1 MLLLFIDLAVRLDA
15 NIEEDE
21 EHVDDDAAIQAL
33 MAGAGEAQGQAPS
46 AGRPKS
52 ASPKSKGRKKVVL
65 GDNVSGVQIDLPET
79 AGQNLVPDVVLE
91 LEESEMAN
99 KRGHVLIAIENP
111 NPDLDIKILVRVGG
125 VGVCNCLLYFTV
137 NLCCVLVSSDMTNC
151 CRWKHILPTLLDERI
166 LFTVIK
172 RNRHLIGCASSLY
185 RHISS
190 WFPQRSCNRQR
201 NWIWMRR

>member
-21 EHVDDDAAIQAL
+21 ENIDDDAAIRAL
-33 MAGAGEAQGQAPS
+33 MAGAGEAQAR
-46 AGRPKS
+46 RPKS

-111 NPDLDIKILVRVGG
+111 NPDLDIKILVRVGWG
-125 VGVCNCLLYFTV
+125 LQLF
-137 NLCCVLVSSDMTNC
+137 
-151 CRWKHILPTLLDERI
+151 TLL
-166 LFTVIK
+166 LTCVVF
-172 RNRHLIGCASSLY
+172 
-185 RHISS
+185 
-190 WFPQRSCNRQR
+190 WFQAT
-201 NWIWMRR
+201 

>member
-15 NIEEDE
+15 NIQEDE
-21 EHVDDDAAIQAL
+21 ENIDDDAAIWAL
-33 MAGAGEAQGQAPS
+33 MAGAGEAQGQA

-79 AGQNLVPDVVLE
+79 AGQNLVPDVVSE

-111 NPDLDIKILVRVGG
+111 NPDLDIK
-125 VGVCNCLLYFTV
+125 N
-137 NLCCVLVSSDMTNC
+137 
-151 CRWKHILPTLLDERI
+151 
-166 LFTVIK
+166 
-172 RNRHLIGCASSLY
+172 IGKS
-185 RHISS
+185 
-190 WFPQRSCNRQR
+190 
-201 NWIWMRR
+201 

>member
-52 ASPKSKGRKKVVL
+52 ASTKSKGRKKVDLVL
-65 GDNVSGVQIDLPET
+65 GDNVFGVQIDLPET

-125 VGVCNCLLYFTV
+125 VGVCSCLLYFTV
-137 NLCCVLVSSDMTNC
+137 NLCCVLVSSDM
-151 CRWKHILPTLLDERI
+151 I
-166 LFTVIK
+166 
-172 RNRHLIGCASSLY
+172 Y
-185 RHISS
+185 
-190 WFPQRSCNRQR
+190 
-201 NWIWMRR
+201 

>member
-21 EHVDDDAAIQAL
+21 ENVDDDAAIWAL
-33 MAGAGEAQGQAPS
+33 MAGAGEARGQGQGQAPS

-111 NPDLDIKILVRVGG
+111 NPDLDIKILVRVGWG
-125 VGVCNCLLYFTV
+125 LQLF
-137 NLCCVLVSSDMTNC
+137 
-151 CRWKHILPTLLDERI
+151 TLL
-166 LFTVIK
+166 LTCVVF
-172 RNRHLIGCASSLY
+172 
-185 RHISS
+185 
-190 WFPQRSCNRQR
+190 WFLTHPPG
-201 NWIWMRR
+201 

>member
-52 ASPKSKGRKKVVL
+52 ASPKSKGRKKVV

-125 VGVCNCLLYFTV
+125 LGFAAVYFT
-137 NLCCVLVSSDMTNC
+137 LLLTCVV
-151 CRWKHILPTLLDERI
+151 
-166 LFTVIK
+166 F
-172 RNRHLIGCASSLY
+172 
-185 RHISS
+185 
-190 WFPQRSCNRQR
+190 WFQAT
-201 NWIWMRR
+201 